1 MEAVTGRQPRVQGPH
16 LDPPMARLTFACERW
31 RSLVIAGL
39 GVLLNGCAALGS
51 SMGADALYSAAFRI
65 RIEDVATLSP
75 ADLDNARSVR
85 VLAAGHGLE
94 VTDLG
99 PVAGLACKLS
109 VAPLIPKFFWYP
121 LLSDDLAPTPEEAAR
136 LQLKIKTVR
145 AGGNAL
151 IETVCTHHGGIDW
164 ANNCFDS
171 WVCKGRAGFVR

>member
-1 MEAVTGRQPRVQGPH
+1 MLVQGAL
-16 LDPPMARLTFACERW
+16 LDRLMVPSTVARELRW
-31 RSLVIAGL
+31 GLVIAGV
-39 GVLLNGCAALGS
+39 GVLSSGCVALGS

-145 AGGNAL
+145 AGGNVL
-151 IETVCTHHGGIDW
+151 IETVCTHLGGIDW